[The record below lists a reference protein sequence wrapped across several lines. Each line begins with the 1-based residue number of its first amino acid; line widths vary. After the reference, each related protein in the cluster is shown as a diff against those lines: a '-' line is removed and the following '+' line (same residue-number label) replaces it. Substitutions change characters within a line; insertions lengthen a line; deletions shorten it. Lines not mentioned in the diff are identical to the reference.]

1 MTQSNVEERKKKMN
15 GQTLSVKGA
24 PLLLALLFAMSCQS
38 SKPTSTSAVPSLP
51 ATRAA
56 SAANDYTKP
65 YLTDDKMQKFL
76 ASMQEEHNPLELI
89 FRPGGQTQNPASM
102 NERIDEF
109 NSFAHKYGFR
119 DYQDYTSVWG
129 RITAG
134 EMQLWG
140 AQTFED
146 MISGAHAELK
156 KSDLAPEMRK
166 VYEDQITSSQKAL
179 DDLNKKNT
187 SVNAADMELVKKYKD
202 QIDAARKKYAAA
214 S

>member
-1 MTQSNVEERKKKMN
+1 MK
-15 GQTLSVKGA
+15 GPTLGVKGA
-24 PLLLALLFAMSCQS
+24 PLLLALLFAMSGQS
-38 SKPTSTSAVPSLP
+38 SKPTSSSAVPSLP
-51 ATRAA
+51 ATGAT
-56 SAANDYTKP
+56 SVANAYSKP
-65 YLTDDKMQKFL
+65 YLSDDKMQKFL

-109 NSFAHKYGFR
+109 AHKYGFQ

-140 AQTFED
+140 AKTFKD
-146 MISGAHAELK
+146 MISGARAELK
-156 KSDLAPEMRK
+156 KPDLAPEMRK
-166 VYEDQITSSQKAL
+166 VYKDEITSSQKAL
-179 DDLNKKNT
+179 DDLNKKST
-187 SVNAADMELVKKYKD
+187 SVNAADMELVKKYQD

-214 S
+214 G